1 MTAILFLLYLAV
13 CAAAVI
19 GIASRLRRREA
30 VTVSA
35 GLLVWLL
42 YAGLVA
48 RSGLLTAAAG
58 RPPGI
63 LLLVVPAIV
72 FVIFV
77 ARSRGAGRVALALP
91 VGLLVGAQ
99 AFRIGVEIFL
109 HRLAAEGL
117 APKMLTFEGANVD
130 LWIGLSAPL
139 AAWLA
144 GRGSRG
150 ARLAL
155 YWNALGLL
163 SLANVV
169 VRAFLTA
176 PGPANLLH
184 TEVPNL
190 VVSTFPYSFIPGFF
204 APLAVVLH
212 VLAIRNLAGTGRA
225 ARPIDTEARAH
236 GERLS

>member
-1 MTAILFLLYLAV
+1 MTAIFFLLYLAL
-13 CAAAVI
+13 CAAAVVA
-19 GIASRLRRREA
+19 IASRLSRREA
-30 VTVSA
+30 VVVSV
-35 GLLVWLL
+35 GLLIWLL
-42 YAGLVA
+42 YAGLIG
-48 RSGLLTAAAG
+48 RSGLLTATAG

-63 LLLVVPAIV
+63 LLLVVPVIV

-77 ARSRGAGRVALALP
+77 ARSRVAGRVALALP
-91 VGLLVGAQ
+91 VGLLIGAQ
-99 AFRIGVEIFL
+99 AFRIGVELFL
-109 HRLAAEGL
+109 HRLAVEGL
-117 APKMLTFEGANVD
+117 APRMLTFEGANVD

-169 VRAFLTA
+169 ARSLLTA
-176 PGPANLLH
+176 PGPANFLH
-184 TEVPNL
+184 AEVPNL
-190 VVSTFPYSFIPGFF
+190 MVSTFPYSFIPGFF

-212 VLAIRNLAGTGRA
+212 VLAIRNLAGTGRSRTKA
-225 ARPIDTEARAH
+225 E
-236 GERLS
+236 

>member
-1 MTAILFLLYLAV
+1 MTAALFLLYLAV

-19 GIASRLRRREA
+19 GILWRYLNRRA
-30 VTVSA
+30 AAAVSA
-35 GLLVWLL
+35 GLLLWLI
-42 YAGLVA
+42 YAGLVG
-48 RSGLLTAAAG
+48 RSGLLTATAG

-63 LLLVVPAIV
+63 LLLVGPVIL

-77 ARSRGAGRVALALP
+77 VARSRSAGLAALALP
-91 VGLLVGAQ
+91 ISLLIGGQV
-99 AFRIGVEIFL
+99 FRVGVELLL
-109 HRLAAEGL
+109 HRLAGEGL

-144 GRGSRG
+144 GKGSSG

-155 YWNALGLL
+155 VWNALGLL

-169 VRAFLTA
+169 ARSVLTA

-204 APLAVVLH
+204 ALLAVVLH
-212 VLAIRNLAGTGRA
+212 VLAIRHLVAAGHPA
-225 ARPIDTEARAH
+225 ARPAGAEARA
-236 GERLS
+236 